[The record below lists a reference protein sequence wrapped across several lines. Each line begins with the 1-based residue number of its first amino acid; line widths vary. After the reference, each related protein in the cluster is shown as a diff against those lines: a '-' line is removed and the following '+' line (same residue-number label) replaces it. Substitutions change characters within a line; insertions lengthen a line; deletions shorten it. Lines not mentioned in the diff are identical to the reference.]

1 VSVFASAVPTVV
13 RATAA
18 PQTCASWLPQVEWVA
33 QSPLPAAQVPAA
45 QLLQVLS
52 PVAVPS
58 VTAAV
63 PAVRVTPATWLPHI
77 VRAVQ
82 TLLLSQVPVP
92 QARVQVVMVPAATGV
107 VVASVPTVF
116 FEVAVAHDPVAKR
129 LSVADVQVYVTP
141 VAAAPVTTLQAV
153 HAPAD

>member
-1 VSVFASAVPTVV
+1 VFAAQFPKAEAHVLAAHVAQTVSVFASAFPTVV

-58 VTAAV
+58 VATA
-63 PAVRVTPATWLPHI
+63 
-77 VRAVQ
+77 
-82 TLLLSQVPVP
+82 
-92 QARVQVVMVPAATGV
+92 VV
-107 VVASVPTVF
+107 
-116 FEVAVAHDPVAKR
+116 E
-129 LSVADVQVYVTP
+129 
-141 VAAAPVTTLQAV
+141 
-153 HAPAD
+153 